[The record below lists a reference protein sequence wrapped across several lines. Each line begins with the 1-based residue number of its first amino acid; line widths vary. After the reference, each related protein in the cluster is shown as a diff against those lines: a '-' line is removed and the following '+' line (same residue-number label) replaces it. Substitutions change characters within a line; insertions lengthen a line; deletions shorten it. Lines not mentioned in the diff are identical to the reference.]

1 MTASDPVYLAQA
13 GLVVQVLPF
22 LGSEGAFAL
31 KGGTAIN
38 LLWRDMPRLSVD
50 IDLAYLPLN
59 DRKTALEEID
69 AGLKRLAGLLR
80 NVSPAYGARIAKRQD
95 GAATGLLVSNAE
107 AEIEVEVNTVL
118 RGSVHPAVKRA
129 LLPSAEKRFG
139 FAEVTTLSFEDTY
152 AGKIVAA
159 LDRQHPRDLFDVA
172 QLLANEGLSETLLDA
187 FVVYLASHDRP
198 ISEVLDPREKD
209 IREAYEKEFAG
220 MPFIPAPFEN
230 LLKARKALA
239 DALRRGLG
247 RRRLAFLRSV
257 KALQPDWSLM
267 PVPHLSELPGIRWK
281 LHNLERLR
289 GEQPAR
295 HAEALANLDR
305 VLERMAG

>member
-1 MTASDPVYLAQA
+1 MSVSDPAYLAQA
-13 GLVVQVLPF
+13 ALVVQVLPF
-22 LGSEGAFAL
+22 LDSEKAFAL

-50 IDLAYLPLN
+50 IDLVYLPLN
-59 DRKTALEEID
+59 DRKTALAEID
-69 AGLKRLAGLLR
+69 SSLKRLAGLLQS
-80 NVSPAYGARIAKRQD
+80 VSPAYGAKISKRQE

-107 AEIEVEVNTVL
+107 AEIEIEVNTVL
-118 RGSVHPAVKRA
+118 RGSVHPAVKRT
-129 LLPSAEKRFG
+129 LLPAAEKRFG
-139 FAEVTTLSFEDTY
+139 FAEVATLSFEDTY

-172 QLLANEGLSETLLDA
+172 LLLANEGLSDGLLDA
-187 FVVYLASHDRP
+187 FVVYLASHSRP
-198 ISEVLDPREKD
+198 IAEVLVPREKD
-209 IREAYEKEFAG
+209 IREVYEKEFAG
-220 MPFIPAPFEN
+220 MPFVPAPLEG
-230 LLKARKALA
+230 LLDARKALA

-247 RRRLAFLRSV
+247 KRRLAFLRSV
-257 KALQPDWSLM
+257 KALQPDWSLL
-267 PVPHLSELPGIRWK
+267 PVPHLRELPGIRWK

-305 VLERMAG
+305 VLEKMAG

>member
-1 MTASDPVYLAQA
+1 MTASDPAYLAQT
-13 GLVVQVLPF
+13 GLVAQILPF
-22 LGSEGAFAL
+22 LGSERAFAL

-50 IDLAYLPLN
+50 IDLVYLPLN
-59 DRKTALEEID
+59 DRKTALTEIGS
-69 AGLKRLAGLLR
+69 GLERLAGLLQS
-80 NVSPAYGARIAKRQD
+80 VSPAYGARISKRQE

-107 AEIEVEVNTVL
+107 AEIEIEVNTVL

-129 LLPSAEKRFG
+129 LLPAAEKRFG
-139 FAEVTTLSFEDTY
+139 FAEVATLSFEDTY

-159 LDRQHPRDLFDVA
+159 LDRQHPRDLFDVGH
-172 QLLANEGLSETLLDA
+172 LLANEGLSEGLLDA

-198 ISEVLDPREKD
+198 IAEVLDPREKD
-209 IREAYEKEFAG
+209 IRETYEKEFAG
-220 MPFIPAPFEN
+220 MPLVPTTLED
-230 LLKARKALA
+230 LLEARRALA

-247 RRRLAFLRSV
+247 EQRLAFLRSV
-257 KALQPDWSLM
+257 KALQPDWSLL
-267 PVPHLSELPGIRWK
+267 PVPHLRELPGIRWK

-289 GEQPAR
+289 GEQPVR
-295 HAEALANLDR
+295 YAEAIANLDR